1 MRNCITYALGLTSGL
16 VFGTAGLCWM
26 TYDSS
31 NRIAER
37 EALLELIDEK
47 NVNLNR
53 ELAELS
59 SDSLNLILSDNPRLT
74 EGGFIHNALIA
85 KERGAKLITEENVLI
100 LLYPEEE
107 FLSERRIF
115 SSDNFQRSGYE
126 MF

>member
-1 MRNCITYALGLTSGL
+1 
-16 VFGTAGLCWM
+16 M